1 MAKWYVIMRSSV
13 LHGVTVNAKNADDA
27 QTKVENAFLKDDRD
41 PTHRSISLSL
51 DVPDEIEETD
61 VIDVVREK

>member
-41 PTHRSISLSL
+41 PTSRAISMTL